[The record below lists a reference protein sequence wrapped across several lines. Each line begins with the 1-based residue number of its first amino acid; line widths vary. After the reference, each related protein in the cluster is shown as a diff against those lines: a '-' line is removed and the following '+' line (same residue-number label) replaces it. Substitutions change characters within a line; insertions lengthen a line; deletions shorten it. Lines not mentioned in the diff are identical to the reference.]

1 MPSGLRQHTRHYLRL
16 PHLLRGRSYQ
26 WQSVQGGVDEHWCW
40 LLQEEE
46 RSLRNSLIKLG
57 AALKPLLSAL
67 VLASAVAAPAFAEES
82 ITLKEHLLYCEEVV
96 EHNDDFTV
104 FRQFFAAC
112 ITASY

>member
-1 MPSGLRQHTRHYLRL
+1 M
-16 PHLLRGRSYQ
+16 
-26 WQSVQGGVDEHWCW
+26 
-40 LLQEEE
+40 
-46 RSLRNSLIKLG
+46 
-57 AALKPLLSAL
+57 
-67 VLASAVAAPAFAEES
+67 LASAVAAPAFAEES

>member
-1 MPSGLRQHTRHYLRL
+1 M
-16 PHLLRGRSYQ
+16 
-26 WQSVQGGVDEHWCW
+26 
-40 LLQEEE
+40 QEEE
-46 RSLRNSLIKLG
+46 RSLRNPLIKLG

-96 EHNDDFTV
+96 EFDDDFNV
-104 FRQFFAAC
+104 FRQSFEAC

>member
-1 MPSGLRQHTRHYLRL
+1 M
-16 PHLLRGRSYQ
+16 
-26 WQSVQGGVDEHWCW
+26 DEHWCW

-46 RSLRNSLIKLG
+46 RSLRNPLIKLG

-96 EHNDDFTV
+96 EHDDDFTV
-104 FRQFFAAC
+104 FRQSFEAC